1 MRREMAQH
9 GHVSAMQ
16 EDAIGDPMYTYTR
29 QMSEFFGMGDRWD
42 EVKHWEF
49 CAGGLQ
55 GFVRGRYV
63 WVCVANTAG

>member
-1 MRREMAQH
+1 
-9 GHVSAMQ
+9 MQ

-42 EVKHWEF
+42 EVKHWQF

-55 GFVRGRYV
+55 GFVRGRYACPQSRDSV
-63 WVCVANTAG
+63 VKLG